1 MINFFNDI
9 YTFYEI
15 FCMNSCQ
22 PLVNGRGAKKQR
34 PMTDSALAYLTTVKD
49 AFKDDREKYDKFLEL
64 VKNFT
69 AERFDHDVAM

>member
-1 MINFFNDI
+1 
-9 YTFYEI
+9 
-15 FCMNSCQ
+15 MNRLSTRSER
-22 PLVNGRGAKKQR
+22 NRRGAKKQR
-34 PMTDSALAYLTTVKD
+34 PMADSALAYLSTVKD

>member
-1 MINFFNDI
+1 
-9 YTFYEI
+9 
-15 FCMNSCQ
+15 MNRLSTRSER
-22 PLVNGRGAKKQR
+22 NGRGAKKQR
-34 PMTDSALAYLTTVKD
+34 PMADSALAYLSTVKD